1 MEPIAFI
8 DPLNCSVGLSPI
20 VSAQDSVYSFV
31 GFQFGMVM
39 MVIGIACGI
48 LMGWGIHKQFALRGW
63 G

>member
-8 DPLNCSVGLSPI
+8 DTFNASMGLSPV
-20 VSAQDSVYSFV
+20 VSVEESIYSFV
-31 GFQFGMVM
+31 GFEFGMVM

-48 LMGWGIHKQFALRGW
+48 LMGWGIHKQFVLRGW

>member
-8 DPLNCSVGLSPI
+8 DPLNWSVGLSPV
-20 VSAQDSVYSFV
+20 VSAQDSIYSFV
-31 GFQFGMVM
+31 GFEFGMVM

-48 LMGWGIHKQFALRGW
+48 LMGWWIHKQFALRGW

>member
-1 MEPIAFI
+1 M
-8 DPLNCSVGLSPI
+8 SLSPV

-31 GFQFGMVM
+31 GFEFGMVM

>member
-8 DPLNCSVGLSPI
+8 DQLNVSMGLSPV
-20 VSAQDSVYSFV
+20 VSVEDSIYSFV
-31 GFQFGMVM
+31 GFEFGMVM

-48 LMGWGIHKQFALRGW
+48 LMGWGIHKQFVLRGW

>member
-8 DPLNCSVGLSPI
+8 DPLNGSVGLSPV

-31 GFQFGMVM
+31 GFEFGMVM
-39 MVIGIACGI
+39 MVIGIVCGI